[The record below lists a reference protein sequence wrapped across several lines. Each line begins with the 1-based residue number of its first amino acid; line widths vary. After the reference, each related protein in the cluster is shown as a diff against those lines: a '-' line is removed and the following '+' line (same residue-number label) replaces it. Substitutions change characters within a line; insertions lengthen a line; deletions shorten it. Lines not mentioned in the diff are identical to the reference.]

1 MATILGID
9 WGDRRIGLSRANDQ
23 LRLAEPLTTLESDDD
38 SIERIKQ
45 LVDEEGARIVVV
57 GLPRNL
63 DGEETAQSAEV
74 VEFAQKLEEKL
85 QCSVVMQDETLSTK
99 AGQELAARYPQAGR
113 DSLAATVILQDYLDS
128 N

>member
-9 WGDRRIGLSRANDQ
+9 WGGRRIGLSRANDQ
-23 LRLAEPLTTLESDDD
+23 LRLAEPLTTLESDNEY
-38 SIERIKQ
+38 IERIKH
-45 LVDEEGARIVVV
+45 LIDEEDITTVVV

-74 VEFAQKLEEKL
+74 IEFAQKLEEQL

-99 AGQELAARYPQAGR
+99 AGHELAARYPQAGR
-113 DSLAATVILQDYLDS
+113 DSLAATVILQDYLDA